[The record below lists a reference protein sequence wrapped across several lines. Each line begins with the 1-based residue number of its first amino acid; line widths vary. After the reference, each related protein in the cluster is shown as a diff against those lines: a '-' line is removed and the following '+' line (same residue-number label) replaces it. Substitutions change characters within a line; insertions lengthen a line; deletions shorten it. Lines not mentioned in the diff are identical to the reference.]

1 MDLQF
6 TIKSNIPE
14 GGLPVIRFA
23 EGDEE
28 REMELQF
35 AKAGEGLWELSISRE
50 EHRFKKK
57 FEYSILYKSI
67 GNEPPTEKVI
77 LNDRFSLKGKSN
89 IKITYENIEGR
100 KLKRLSRNAMF
111 SIVAGR
117 KKLVKRKAVKE
128 PTHIFRSSAGIL
140 EENKYLCITGSA
152 KKLNQWNPGE
162 PVLLDP
168 KKKLKLNFS
177 GEHFPIEYKMAIW
190 DAKEKKITEYEHGA
204 NRIIEKSDLDNELNI
219 IFLPEAFSTYAW
231 KGAGI
236 NVPVSALR
244 RDGGWGTGEFTDLH
258 RLVEWAAAAGF
269 KMIQLLPLY
278 DTTATYTD
286 KDSYPY
292 NPLSSFAL
300 HPQLLNVQK
309 LATAYS
315 FEIPEA
321 HKAERERLESS
332 AALNNP
338 AVMKLKLAVL
348 REIFAIEKDDFKD
361 DMDWFSFFDLN
372 REWLTPYAAF
382 CYLRDKY
389 ETADTSQWQE
399 FAHYKEEDVQELAS
413 HESDAYDGILFWYF
427 VQYHLHLQLKD
438 AADHAHKNGIVFK
451 ADLPIGA
458 GRHSVDT
465 WVNPEFF
472 DLKMQAGAPP
482 DFFTPK
488 GQNWSFPTYN
498 WAAMEADNYSW
509 FRKRLEHMQTYFNA
523 MRIDHVLGFFRIWSI
538 PANQYEGLLGRF
550 APAVPLTDH
559 DFANA
564 GISFDKARLCEPF
577 ITEELLLDKFG
588 EDAEEVKAIFFE
600 EGKLKKEFDDQQKV
614 KAYFKANGENESR
627 QQGLFDIIT
636 NVILLDE
643 GHGAY
648 HFRID
653 IHLSDSFKHLD
664 EDEQRKLRI
673 LYHQYFFEN
682 QQSLWRKE
690 GEKKLKMLKE
700 NTSMLLCAED
710 LGMVPDFTEEV
721 LHNLDMLSLDVQQVG
736 KYGNTNFSDISAANY
751 ESVVMPGTHDMATI
765 REWWESQRDR
775 AQYFYTN
782 ILKQQGEAPYFCEP
796 WICKKIIEIHLQS
809 PAMLSIFLLQDIM
822 AMNGNL
828 RRANPYEERINDPAN
843 NDHVWNYRMHIP
855 LSRLIEEKAFT
866 QEIHS
871 MIKSGNR

>member
-1 MDLQF
+1 MVLQF
-6 TIKSNIPE
+6 RIKSNIPE
-14 GGLPVIRFA
+14 ESQPVIRFA

-28 REMELQF
+28 REMELSF
-35 AKAGEGLWELSISRE
+35 VKTGEDLWEVNIRRD

-57 FEYSILYKSI
+57 LEYSILFKST
-67 GNEPPTEKVI
+67 NDEPPAEIVV
-77 LNDRFSLKGKSN
+77 LRDRFSLKGKGI
-89 IKITYENIEGR
+89 IKVTYENIESR
-100 KLKRLSRNAMF
+100 KLKKLGRNPMF
-111 SIVAGR
+111 SIVAE
-117 KKLVKRKAVKE
+117 KTKPVKMKAVKE

-162 PVLLDP
+162 PIILDP

-177 GEHFPIEYKMAIW
+177 KEHFPIEYKMAVW
-190 DAKEKKITEYEHGA
+190 DAKEKKITAYEHGS
-204 NRIIEKSDLDNELNI
+204 NRVIEKTDLDNELNI
-219 IFLPEAFSTYAW
+219 IFLPEVFNSFAW

-244 RDGGWGTGEFTDLH
+244 REGGWGTGEFTDLH
-258 RLVEWAAAAGF
+258 KLVDWAADAGF

-278 DTTATYTD
+278 DTTATFTD

-300 HPQLLNVQK
+300 HPQFLNVQK
-309 LATAYS
+309 LATACS
-315 FEIPEA
+315 FEISEE
-321 HKAERERLESS
+321 HKAERERLES
-332 AALNNP
+332 AASLDNP

-348 REIFAIEKDDFKD
+348 REIFAVEKEDFKD

-382 CYLRDKY
+382 CCLRDKY
-389 ETADTSQWQE
+389 KTADTQQWSE
-399 FAHYKEEDVQELAS
+399 FAHYKEEDVQDLAS
-413 HESDAYDGILFWYF
+413 HESEAYDEILFWYF

-438 AADHAHKNGIVFK
+438 AADYAHKNGIVFK

-465 WVNPEFF
+465 WVSPELF
-472 DLKMQAGAPP
+472 DLQMQAGAPP

-498 WAAMEADNYSW
+498 WTAMEADDYSW
-509 FRKRLEHMQTYFNA
+509 FRKRLEHMQTYFSA

-550 APAVPLTDH
+550 MPAVPLTNH
-559 DFANA
+559 TFTNA
-564 GISFDKARLCEPF
+564 GIKFDRVRLCEPF
-577 ITEELLLDKFG
+577 ITEELMLDKFG
-588 EDAEEVKAIFFE
+588 EDAEEVKAMFFE

-614 KAYFKANGENESR
+614 KAYFKLNPTDEKW
-627 QQGLFDIIT
+627 QQGLFDVIT
-636 NVILLDE
+636 NVILLDA
-643 GHGAY
+643 GGGAY

-653 IHLSDSFKHLD
+653 IHLSNSFLHLE
-664 EDEQRKLRI
+664 EDLQQKLRI

-682 QQSLWRKE
+682 QQGLWRKE

-710 LGMVPDFTEEV
+710 LGMVPDFTEDV
-721 LHNLDMLSLDVQQVG
+721 LHSLDMLSLDVQQVG
-736 KYGNTNFSDISAANY
+736 KYGNTNFSDISAADY

-775 AQYFYTN
+775 AQYFFTN
-782 ILKQQGEAPYFCEP
+782 ILKEKGEAPYFCEP

-809 PAMLSIFLLQDIM
+809 PAMLSIFLLQDVI

-843 NDHVWNYRMHIP
+843 NDHVWNYRTHIS
-855 LSRLIEEKAFT
+855 LNKLAEEKAFT